1 MHEFS
6 RTSQIVEAVL
16 NEAAKQEATKVT
28 EVEVEIG
35 DLTFLGLEQ
44 VRFSYKIL
52 TDKTIAKNSKLTI
65 KRIRGRGKCDSC
77 GYDGPLSYLNDPQFH
92 IAFPTFNCPRCG
104 KPLRISAGRECIIKR
119 IRILKR

>member
-16 NEAAKQEATKVT
+16 TEAAKQHATKII

-44 VRFSYKIL
+44 VRFAYKVL
-52 TDKTIAKNSKLTI
+52 TDKTIASNSKLTI
-65 KRIRGRGKCDSC
+65 KQIPGRGKCDGC
-77 GYDGPLSYLNDPQFH
+77 GYDGPLSYLDDLQFH
-92 IAFPTFNCPRCG
+92 LSVPTFNCPRCG
-104 KPLRISAGRECIIKR
+104 KPLSISAGRECIIKR
-119 IRILKR
+119 IRIKK

>member
-16 NEAAKQEATKVT
+16 SEAEKQSAAKVM

-44 VRFSYKIL
+44 VKFAYKIL
-52 TDKTIAKNSKLTI
+52 TDQTIAKNSRLKI
-65 KRIRGRGKCDSC
+65 KRIPGRGKCNGC
-77 GYDGPLSYLNDPQFH
+77 GYEGPLSYLADPQFH
-92 IAFPTFNCPRCG
+92 ISFPTFNCPRCARS
-104 KPLRISAGRECIIKR
+104 LSISAGRECVIRR
-119 IRILKR
+119 IRIRK

>member
-1 MHEFS
+1 MHELS

-16 NEAAKQEATKVT
+16 NEAEKQHAAKVL

-44 VRFSYKIL
+44 VRFAYKIL

-65 KRIRGRGKCDSC
+65 KRVRGRGSCGGC
-77 GYDGPLSYLNDPQFH
+77 GYDGPLSYLDDPQFH
-92 IAFPTFNCPRCG
+92 MLVPTFNCPRCG
-104 KPLRISAGRECIIKR
+104 NPLSISAGRECIMKR
-119 IRILKR
+119 IRIMK

>member
-16 NEAAKQEATKVT
+16 SEAQKQHAVKVI

-35 DLTFLGLEQ
+35 DLTFLGIEQ
-44 VRFSYKIL
+44 VRFAYEIL

-65 KRIRGRGKCDSC
+65 RQISGRGKCDSC
-77 GYDGPLSYLNDPQFH
+77 GYNGPLSYLNDKQFH
-92 IAFPTFNCPRCG
+92 MIVPTFNCPRCG
-104 KPLRISAGRECIIKR
+104 KPLSISAGRECIVRR
-119 IRILKR
+119 IRIRK

>member
-16 NEAAKQEATKVT
+16 SEAEKQHAVKII

-44 VRFSYKIL
+44 VRFAYKIL
-52 TDKTIAKNSKLTI
+52 TDKTIAKDSKLTI
-65 KRIRGRGKCDSC
+65 KQVHGRGKCDSC
-77 GYDGPLSYLNDPQFH
+77 GYDGRLSYLDDPQFH
-92 IAFPTFNCPRCG
+92 ISIPTFNCPRCG
-104 KPLRISAGRECIIKR
+104 KPLSISAGRECVIKR
-119 IRILKR
+119 IRIKK

>member
-16 NEAAKQEATKVT
+16 NEAEKQAAAQVV

-35 DLTFLGLEQ
+35 DLTFLGLQQ

-52 TDKTIAKNSKLTI
+52 TEKTIAKNSKLTI
-65 KRIRGRGKCDSC
+65 KRVKGRGRCSSC
-77 GYDGPLSYLNDPQFH
+77 GYEGPLSYLNDPQFH
-92 IAFPTFNCPRCG
+92 ISVPTFNCPRCG
-104 KPLRISAGRECIIKR
+104 SPLSISAGRECVIRR
-119 IRILKR
+119 IRIRK